1 MLGKKNTALAS
12 LLNLGESGVGSS
24 VLHHRTQTVF
34 LQDLLHFSP
43 LKPQGGKEQ
52 KRKRGRGKREGDV
65 RRRNGR

>member
-34 LQDLLHFSP
+34 LHFSP